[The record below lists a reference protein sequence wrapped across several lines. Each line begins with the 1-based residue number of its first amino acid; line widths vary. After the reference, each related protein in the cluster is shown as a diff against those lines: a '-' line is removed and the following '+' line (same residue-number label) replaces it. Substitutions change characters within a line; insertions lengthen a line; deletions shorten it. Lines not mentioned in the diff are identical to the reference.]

1 MPEDFVKNEPEEPAA
16 VPNDRQALLLL
27 LLLLLLTGALVLV
40 LLYGGSLSSPDLL
53 DESFLKS
60 YLVRPGILESVS
72 TLSLLDFQG
81 PAFGDSWGQLA
92 TLGTALW
99 VGLTG
104 NSQILS
110 RLPGL
115 LMHLGVTVATFVAA
129 RALLRPLPVPWLPI
143 FTALAFLVYPL
154 SAEPILYLGSRA
166 YLLGLLF
173 LVASLALYVRS
184 REKQSFTILGIGTIF
199 YGLAILSDRTL
210 WPLSFNFISYYF
222 CGLLLTD
229 KPIFHHDKKEAALDL
244 AEAEEL
250 EDAVDRL
257 LALEAGKEEAGKE
270 ESGSE
275 EANIE
280 KAKEK
285 EEEKSSTDD
294 TGKDPGD
301 DLRDLFQSLFPALPF
316 VVVAAAACL
325 SSLPSSPTKQLPKE
339 MLVTGSD
346 WLNMGAV
353 LFEPALG
360 GWSWLCLLPL
370 LTVPIALKKSW
381 DFRRQT
387 VFLTIWLFMA
397 LVPHMHQ
404 SIEGSAAGPAMAGS
418 RFLYQAC
425 LPACGLI
432 SLLFLSPLYAAT
444 GMKSG
449 LLATTRGIVIVLFS
463 LFLLACRDHLDGRI
477 QAFARG
483 AEQVGRLRE
492 AVAGKPAGAI
502 LVRGLDPAMAV
513 ASGLDAGSLAL
524 LDKST
529 GLLRAPAVIESR
541 LGKDAPAAFRFDPE
555 KGTLEPERIDSRSET
570 EAVIL
575 SLTAPP
581 VKAGVMA
588 ETFYDFPCD
597 GGMGMAAI
605 YSEDEKVDLAFDFSA
620 LEGAEEALLEISR
633 SGIPFENPNGN
644 ALSRRSS
651 FRTIKLTT
659 RPGEPHGKVRIGARD
674 LRHRGVFYLRA
685 FAVSRNGNILGRSSD
700 AVAILASPALAL
712 PTASKT
718 VETQP

>member
-1 MPEDFVKNEPEEPAA
+1 MPEDLPKKEPEEPAA

-27 LLLLLLTGALVLV
+27 LFTGALVLV

-53 DESFLKS
+53 DEYFLKS
-60 YLVRPGILESVS
+60 YLLRPGDLESVS
-72 TLSLLDFQG
+72 AVSLLAFQG
-81 PAFGDSWGQLA
+81 PTFGDSWGQLA

-104 NSQILS
+104 NSQVLS

-129 RALLRPLPVPWLPI
+129 SALLRPLPVPWLPI
-143 FTALAFLVYPL
+143 FMALAFLVYPL
-154 SAEPILYLGSRA
+154 SAEPVLYLGARA

-173 LVASLALYVRS
+173 LVVSMALYVRS
-184 REKQSFTILGIGTIF
+184 REKQSFTILGIGTII

-222 CGLLLTD
+222 CGLLLAD
-229 KPIFHHDKKEAALDL
+229 KPIFHHDRKEAALDL

-257 LALEAGKEEAGKE
+257 LALESKKEGTKKEGTGKEEAK
-270 ESGSE
+270 SE
-275 EANIE
+275 N
-280 KAKEK
+280 KKEK
-285 EEEKSSTDD
+285 GESTTND
-294 TGKDPGD
+294 TSRDPGD

-325 SSLPSSPTKQLPKE
+325 SSLPTSPTKQLPRE
-339 MLVTGSD
+339 MLVTWSD

-360 GWSWLCLLPL
+360 GSSWLFLLPL
-370 LTVPIALKKSW
+370 LALPIALKKSW
-381 DFRRQT
+381 DFRRQA

-432 SLLFLSPLYAAT
+432 SLLFLSPLYAAA
-444 GMKSG
+444 GLKPG
-449 LLATTRGIVIVLFS
+449 LLAATRAIVIVLFS
-463 LFLLACRDHLDGRI
+463 IFLLGCRDHLDGRI
-477 QAFARG
+477 EAFARG
-483 AEQVGRLRE
+483 AAQAGKLRE
-492 AVAGKPAGAI
+492 SVSGKTAGAI
-502 LVRGLDPAMAV
+502 LVRGLDPCLAV
-513 ASGLDAGSLAL
+513 ASGLDSGSLVL
-524 LDKST
+524 MDKRT

-541 LGKDAPAAFRFDPE
+541 LGTNAPPAFRFDPQE
-555 KGTLEPERIDSRSET
+555 GTLEPERINYSSASQ
-570 EAVIL
+570 AVSL

-597 GGMGMAAI
+597 SAMGMAAI

-620 LEGAEEALLEISR
+620 IEGAEAALLEISR
-633 SGIPFENPNGN
+633 AGIPFENPNGN
-644 ALSRRSS
+644 HLSRRSS

-659 RPGEPHGKVRIGARD
+659 GPGEPHGRVRIGARD

-700 AVAILASPALAL
+700 AVAILAAPELAL
-712 PTASKT
+712 PTRT
-718 VETQP
+718 VGTKP